1 MARAAK
7 QVAGAIRR
15 RDGATD
21 STGLVGPT
29 GSGLTDPTGRAA
41 CAPIPAR
48 SIPARP
54 AAGADAPGRA
64 RATVAAAGPVTTG
77 RRDQLTDFA
86 DRVLD
91 VVDAIPPGQV
101 MSYGD
106 IAEYLG
112 QGGPRQVGRVMS
124 LWGGGVAWWRV
135 IHADG
140 SFLPGHEREA
150 LARYREEGTP
160 LRGTG
165 PGGGLRVDM
174 RKARREVPVAPGG
187 DVSGNDLSRVSAAPG
202 GGEGDHDEDP

>member
-1 MARAAK
+1 M
-7 QVAGAIRR
+7 
-15 RDGATD
+15 
-21 STGLVGPT
+21 
-29 GSGLTDPTGRAA
+29 
-41 CAPIPAR
+41 
-48 SIPARP
+48 
-54 AAGADAPGRA
+54 
-64 RATVAAAGPVTTG
+64 AAAGPVTTG

-150 LARYREEGTP
+150 LAHYREEGTP
-160 LRGTG
+160 LRGPAAAGYGWTCG
-165 PGGGLRVDM
+165 RPA
-174 RKARREVPVAPGG
+174 ARSASAPAGTHPADRG
-187 DVSGNDLSRVSAAPG
+187 RGCVHMLDIRQRLITDLGRQTRASRT
-202 GGEGDHDEDP
+202 